1 MSVSNVAIVGTGF
14 MGPAHAEGLRRLGIN
29 VAGILG
35 SSVEKSRRAAEDL
48 GIPKAY
54 GDLAELLADGEIEAV
69 HITSPNRHHFE
80 QASQTLQAG
89 KHVHCEKPLAMTSA
103 ESGALVKLA
112 SESGLAAGVNYN
124 MRFYPLNWEVR
135 SMIQGGALGRIHSIT
150 GSYVQDWLLYPT
162 DYNWRVLS
170 GEGGKLRAVAD
181 IGTHWLDL
189 VQFITGL
196 SVTAVQAD
204 LKTVHTTR
212 QRPLGEVETF
222 SAKVQAPDATESIDI
237 ETEDSGAALLRFSN
251 GAHGSLWVS
260 QVTAGRKNCLRYEIA
275 GSEASVAWNSEQP
288 NELWIGHRNQANQ
301 LLLRDPGLVSD
312 AALAHI
318 GYPGG
323 HNEGYDD
330 SFKHSFKSFYDY
342 ITAGDFSAPEP
353 FPTFAEGHKEIVLCE
368 AILQSHEQVRWV
380 EIIDTTVEG

>member
-14 MGPAHAEGLRRLGIN
+14 MGPAHTEGLRRLGIN

-35 SSVEKSRRAAEDL
+35 SSAEKSQRAAADL

-54 GDLAELLADGEIEAV
+54 SDFADLLADGEIESV

-80 QASQTLQAG
+80 QASQTLRAG

-112 SESGLAAGVNYN
+112 GESGLAAGVNYN

-135 SMIQGGALGRIHSIT
+135 SMIQSGALGRIHSIT

-170 GEGGKLRAVAD
+170 SEGGRLRAVAD

-189 VQFITGL
+189 VQFITDL

-204 LKTVHTTR
+204 LKTVHTAR

-222 SAKVQAPDATESIDI
+222 SAKVQAPDAIESIDI

-260 QVTAGRKNCLRYEIA
+260 QITAGRKNCLRYEIA

-288 NELWIGHRNQANQ
+288 NELWIGHRNQPNQ
-301 LLLRDPGLVSD
+301 LLLRDPGLVSA

-342 ITAGDFSAPEP
+342 IAAGDLNAPQP
-353 FPTFAEGHKEIVLCE
+353 FPTFADGHKEILLCE
-368 AILQSHEQVRWV
+368 AILQSHEQEKWV
-380 EIIDTTVEG
+380 EIDE

>member
-1 MSVSNVAIVGTGF
+1 MRVFNVAIVGTGF
-14 MGPAHAEGLRRLGIN
+14 MGPAHTEGLRRLGMN

-35 SSVEKSRRAAEDL
+35 SSPEKSRRAAQEL

-54 GDLAELLADGEIEAV
+54 GSYAELLADDEIESV
-69 HITSPNRHHFE
+69 HITSPNRHHYM
-80 QASQTLQAG
+80 QASEALKAG

-103 ESGALVKLA
+103 ESGALCDLA
-112 SESGLAAGVNYN
+112 RESGLAAGVNYN

-135 SMIQGGALGRIHSIT
+135 AMVRSGALGRIHSIY

-170 GEGGKLRAVAD
+170 EEGGKLRAVAD

-189 VQFITGL
+189 VQFVTGL
-196 SVTAVQAD
+196 SVTALHAD

-212 QRPLGEVETF
+212 QRPVGEVETF
-222 SAKVQAPDATESIDI
+222 SAKVEEIEATESIDI
-237 ETEDSGAALLRFSN
+237 ETEDSGAALLRFGE

-260 QVTAGRKNCLRYEIA
+260 QITAGRKNCLRYEIA
-275 GSEASVAWNSEQP
+275 GSEATVAWNSEQP
-288 NELWIGHRNQANQ
+288 NELWIGHRNEANRH
-301 LLLRDPGLVSD
+301 LLRDPGLVSED
-312 AALAHI
+312 ARAHI

-330 SFKHSFKSFYDY
+330 SFKHSFKAFYDY
-342 ITAGDFSAPEP
+342 IASGDFSAPEP
-353 FPTFAEGHKEIVLCE
+353 FPTFADGHKEIVLCE
-368 AILQSHEQVRWV
+368 AILESHQQGGWV
-380 EIIDTTVEG
+380 EIEEA

>member
-14 MGPAHAEGLRRLGIN
+14 MGPAHTEGLRRLGID

-35 SSVEKSRRAAEDL
+35 SSAEKSQRAAADL

-54 GDLAELLADGEIEAV
+54 RDFADLLADGDIESV

-80 QASQTLQAG
+80 QASQALQAG

-103 ESGALVKLA
+103 ESGALVQLA
-112 SESGLAAGVNYN
+112 GESGLAAGVNYN

-135 SMIQGGALGRIHSIT
+135 SMIRSGALGRIHSIT
-150 GSYVQDWLLYPT
+150 GSYVQDWLLYPS

-204 LKTVHTTR
+204 LQTVHTTR
-212 QRPLGEVETF
+212 QRPTGEVETF

-260 QVTAGRKNCLRYEIA
+260 QITAGRKNCLRYEIA

-301 LLLRDPGLVSD
+301 LLLRDPGLVSE

-342 ITAGDFSAPEP
+342 IAAGDLNAPQP
-353 FPTFAEGHKEIVLCE
+353 FPTFADDHKEILLCE
-368 AILQSHEQVRWV
+368 AILQSHQHEKWV
-380 EIIDTTVEG
+380 EIDE

>member
-14 MGPAHAEGLRRLGIN
+14 MGPAHTESLRRLGIN

-35 SSVEKSRRAAEDL
+35 SSAEKSQRAAADL
-48 GIPKAY
+48 GIPRAY
-54 GDLAELLADGEIEAV
+54 SDFADLLADGEIESV

-80 QASQTLQAG
+80 QTSQTLQAG

-103 ESGALVKLA
+103 ESGALVQLA

-135 SMIQGGALGRIHSIT
+135 SMIQSGTLGQIHSIT

-170 GEGGKLRAVAD
+170 SEGGKLRAVAD

-196 SVTAVQAD
+196 SVTAVHAD
-204 LKTVHTTR
+204 LKTVYTTR
-212 QRPLGEVETF
+212 QRPTGEVETF

-260 QVTAGRKNCLRYEIA
+260 QITAGRKNCLRYEIA

-288 NELWIGHRNQANQ
+288 NELWIGHRNQPNQ
-301 LLLRDPGLVSD
+301 LLLRDPGLVSE

-342 ITAGDFSAPEP
+342 IAAGDLNAPQP
-353 FPTFAEGHKEIVLCE
+353 FPTFADGHKEIILCE
-368 AILQSHEQVRWV
+368 AILQSHEQERWV
-380 EIIDTTVEG
+380 EIKSD

>member
-14 MGPAHAEGLRRLGIN
+14 MGPAHTEGLRRLGIN

-35 SSVEKSRRAAEDL
+35 SSSEKSRRAAADL

-54 GDLAELLADGEIEAV
+54 SDLSDLLADEEIDAV

-80 QASQTLQAG
+80 QASQALQAG

-135 SMIQGGALGRIHSIT
+135 SMIRSGALGDIHSIT

-189 VQFITGL
+189 VQFITGQ

-212 QRPLGEVETF
+212 QRPIGEVETF

-237 ETEDSGAALLRFSN
+237 ETEDSGAALLRFSG

-260 QVTAGRKNCLRYEIA
+260 QITAGRKNCLRYEIA
-275 GSEASVAWNSEQP
+275 GSEASVAWNSELP

-301 LLLRDPGLVSD
+301 QLLRDPGLVSAD
-312 AALAHI
+312 ALAHI

-330 SFKHSFKSFYDY
+330 SFKHSFKAFYDY
-342 ITAGDFSAPEP
+342 IAAGDLSAPEP
-353 FPTFAEGHKEIVLCE
+353 FPTFADGHKEIVLCE
-368 AILQSHEQVRWV
+368 AILQSHEQERWV
-380 EIIDTTVEG
+380 DVDQK

>member
-14 MGPAHAEGLRRLGIN
+14 MGPAHTEGLRRLGIN

-35 SSVEKSRRAAEDL
+35 SSAEKSQRAAADL
-48 GIPKAY
+48 GIPRAY
-54 GDLAELLADGEIEAV
+54 SDFADLLADGEIESV

-80 QASQTLQAG
+80 QTSQTLQAG

-103 ESGALVKLA
+103 ESGALVQLA

-135 SMIQGGALGRIHSIT
+135 SMIQSGTLGQIHSIT

-170 GEGGKLRAVAD
+170 SEGGKLRAVAD

-204 LKTVHTTR
+204 LKTVYTTR
-212 QRPLGEVETF
+212 QRPTGEVETF
-222 SAKVQAPDATESIDI
+222 SAKVQAPDATGSIDI

-260 QVTAGRKNCLRYEIA
+260 QITAGRKNCLRYEIA

-288 NELWIGHRNQANQ
+288 NELWIGHRNQPNQ
-301 LLLRDPGLVSD
+301 LLLRDPGLVSE

-342 ITAGDFSAPEP
+342 IAAGDLNAPQP
-353 FPTFAEGHKEIVLCE
+353 FPTFADGHKEIILCE
-368 AILQSHEQVRWV
+368 AILQSHEQERWV
-380 EIIDTTVEG
+380 EINSD

>member
-14 MGPAHAEGLRRLGIN
+14 MGPAHTEGLRRLGIN

-35 SSVEKSRRAAEDL
+35 SSSEKSRRAAADL

-54 GDLAELLADGEIEAV
+54 SDLSDLLADEEIDAV

-80 QASQTLQAG
+80 QASQALQAG

-135 SMIQGGALGRIHSIT
+135 SMIQSGALGRIHSIT

-189 VQFITGL
+189 VQFITGQ

-212 QRPLGEVETF
+212 HRPIGEVETF

-237 ETEDSGAALLRFSN
+237 ETEDSGAALLRFSG

-260 QVTAGRKNCLRYEIA
+260 QITAGRKNCLRYEIA
-275 GSEASVAWNSEQP
+275 GSEASVAWNSELP

-301 LLLRDPGLVSD
+301 QLLRDPGLVSAD
-312 AALAHI
+312 ALAHI

-330 SFKHSFKSFYDY
+330 SFKHSFKAFYDY
-342 ITAGDFSAPEP
+342 IAAGDLSAPEP
-353 FPTFAEGHKEIVLCE
+353 FPTFADGHKEIVLCE
-368 AILQSHEQVRWV
+368 AILQSHEQERWV
-380 EIIDTTVEG
+380 DVDQK

>member
-14 MGPAHAEGLRRLGIN
+14 MGPAHTESLRRLGIN

-35 SSVEKSRRAAEDL
+35 SSAEKSQRAAADL
-48 GIPKAY
+48 GIPRAY
-54 GDLAELLADGEIEAV
+54 SDFADLLADGEIESV

-80 QASQTLQAG
+80 QTSQTLQAG

-103 ESGALVKLA
+103 ESGALVQLA

-135 SMIQGGALGRIHSIT
+135 SMIQRGTLGQIHSIT

-170 GEGGKLRAVAD
+170 SEGGKLRAVAD

-204 LKTVHTTR
+204 LKTVYTTR
-212 QRPLGEVETF
+212 QRPTSEVETF

-260 QVTAGRKNCLRYEIA
+260 QITAGRKNCLRYEIA

-288 NELWIGHRNQANQ
+288 NELWIGHRNQPNQ
-301 LLLRDPGLVSD
+301 LLLRDPGLVSA

-342 ITAGDFSAPEP
+342 IAAGDLNAPQP
-353 FPTFAEGHKEIVLCE
+353 FPTFADGHKEILLCE
-368 AILQSHEQVRWV
+368 AILQSHEQERWV
-380 EIIDTTVEG
+380 EINSD